1 MVRILND
8 TDEVRED
15 DGTSSGSDLDEIES
29 PISGDTDY
37 LTESQLNTII
47 LEGEDFSDFSADDLQ
62 NEIVAAMSYN
72 EQDPLTQC
80 VRCSAHTL
88 QLCIDNGLKVV
99 NGKIFVSL
107 IYL

>member
-1 MVRILND
+1 
-8 TDEVRED
+8 
-15 DGTSSGSDLDEIES
+15 
-29 PISGDTDY
+29 
-37 LTESQLNTII
+37 

-88 QLCIDNGLKVV
+88 QLCIENGLKVEIIKSLLTKARKV
-99 NGKIFVSL
+99 IYIIF
-107 IYL
+107 ITYLYFIGYTNLNVKL